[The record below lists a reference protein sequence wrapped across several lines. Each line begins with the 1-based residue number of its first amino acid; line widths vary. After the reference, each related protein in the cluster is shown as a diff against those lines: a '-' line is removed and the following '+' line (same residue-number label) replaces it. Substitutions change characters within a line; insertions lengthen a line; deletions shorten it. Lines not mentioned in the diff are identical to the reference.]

1 VVGRPLDHL
10 IRANQCRCSVRCCSV
25 HYESVQQEQL
35 AAADSTAQHTRGDAE
50 AERQHKHDAKR
61 KDQDRKGVI
70 RREAYVKTIE
80 AAYASPGACRAWGVD
95 SEK

>member
-1 VVGRPLDHL
+1 MLQRSLRKRPARTACGCGQH
-10 IRANQCRCSVRCCSV
+10 
-25 HYESVQQEQL
+25 
-35 AAADSTAQHTRGDAE
+35 STAQHTRGDAE

-70 RREAYVKTIE
+70 RREVYVKTIE
-80 AAYASPGACRAWGVD
+80 ATYASPGAYRAWGVD